1 MYKNTFSLKNK
12 KIYHFS
18 FFFLKYKVSE
28 NFTIT
33 ADCYIN
39 DGEFY
44 RGFANTTEKGFNC
57 QNWKSTG
64 RMNLTSDS
72 EKVTIYSSS
81 GSKLLL

>member
-1 MYKNTFSLKNK
+1 MCT
-12 KIYHFS
+12 KIPLAWRKRKFIIVHF
-18 FFFLKYKVSE
+18 FKYKVSE
-28 NFTIT
+28 NFTFN

-39 DGEFY
+39 DGKFY

-81 GSKLLL
+81 GSKLIL